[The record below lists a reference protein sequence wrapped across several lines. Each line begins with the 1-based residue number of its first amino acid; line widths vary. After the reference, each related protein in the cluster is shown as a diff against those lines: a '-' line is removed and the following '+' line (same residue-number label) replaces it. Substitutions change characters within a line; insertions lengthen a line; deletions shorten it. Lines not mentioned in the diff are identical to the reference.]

1 LTPTVGSAIYKVQIP
16 VSPFQEEE
24 LQYIVSF
31 DSNKHTL
38 DGSRNYFLRLP
49 PGIPASNF
57 WSVIVYDKQS
67 RLIIP
72 TDQSWP
78 SIYSSLGSIKV
89 NQDGS
94 IDTWFGPE
102 APKAAESNWVK
113 TIPGKSW
120 YLILRL
126 YYPLEA
132 WYNKSW
138 RPGEIE
144 EVNLKCDYVD
154 NDMAT
159 FPENH
164 Q

>member
-1 LTPTVGSAIYKVQIP
+1 LKLSSVIESTIDKVQIP

-31 DSNKHTL
+31 DSNKHIL
-38 DGSRNYFLRLP
+38 DGSRNYCLRLP

-78 SIYSSLGSIKV
+78 SVYSSLGSIHV
-89 NQDGS
+89 NLDGS
-94 IDTWFGPE
+94 IDVWFGPIV
-102 APKAAESNWVK
+102 PKNAESNWVK

-132 WYNKSW
+132 WYTKSW
-138 RPGEIE
+138 KPGEIE
-144 EVNLKCDYVD
+144 EIK
-154 NDMAT
+154 
-159 FPENH
+159 
-164 Q
+164 